1 MPEVDGQNRHC
12 GYLDIDEMDTKKKFQ
27 HRYLIVD
34 RKKGLIQWFIDKPMK
49 ASDEDKPCG
58 IINIGYITKVDVASK
73 AKVSYCFVI
82 NTPFRP
88 YYVQTIN
95 QVELEEWVEIIND
108 ASKITVPP
116 EAIRTP
122 GPLPPAPGII
132 PWRDPTGSQ
141 TSLDASIDPEQ
152 TFTYRTEIVGG
163 VVVKK
168 KCTLDGQV
176 VKQDEPT
183 SPTSL
188 THPDQH
194 FQFPNVGSKIIKQG
208 WAIKQGHVRKNWKRR
223 YFILK
228 QDRFA
233 YYKSDQDK
241 EPIRSIPINEILA
254 ARAEDEMKPRDNL
267 LLLATTDKI
276 YYIQAETE
284 DDMYEWVDAFCN
296 AININRVQSQKKK
309 GSRMSKKLSIIVDPR
324 TLPYP
329 TLASPLSQSTSNL
342 IPIVPTLH
350 HPTSQVIDHDNF
362 VLGRSDSTI
371 DTQYL
376 GESEHS
382 VASIPP
388 YSSSQESINSKSTE
402 SVHKLVIA
410 DKVEN
415 KPKKTHRRAESEVTY
430 LPTHTVESATSRI
443 HTGKKYKPGLSLDD
457 EDILPRP
464 EVRFKGHGDGNV
476 MSMESQ
482 NHPMLKKSL
491 SGSSSKSAN
500 YVVNNLDPIVDVRAA
515 VKPSTVK
522 KKKNPG
528 ILFSLNTMLTRKADK
543 MNKNSK
549 KNS

>member
-122 GPLPPAPGII
+122 GPLPPAPGIV
-132 PWRDPTGSQ
+132 PWRDPAGSQ
-141 TSLDASIDPEQ
+141 TSLDGSIDPEQ
-152 TFTYRTEIVGG
+152 AFTYRTEIVGG

-188 THPDQH
+188 TNPDQH
-194 FQFPNVGSKIIKQG
+194 FQFPSVGTKIIKQG

-241 EPIRSIPINEILA
+241 DPIRSIPINEILA

-309 GSRMSKKLSIIVDPR
+309 
-324 TLPYP
+324 
-329 TLASPLSQSTSNL
+329 
-342 IPIVPTLH
+342 
-350 HPTSQVIDHDNF
+350 VIDHDNF

-443 HTGKKYKPGLSLDD
+443 HTGKKYKPGLSLDG

-464 EVRFKGHGDGNV
+464 ETRFKGHVDGN
-476 MSMESQ
+476 MISMESQ

-549 KNS
+549 KNSK

>member
-108 ASKITVPP
+108 ASKITVPK
-116 EAIRTP
+116 
-122 GPLPPAPGII
+122 LFFHPAP
-132 PWRDPTGSQ
+132 
-141 TSLDASIDPEQ
+141 LELFKMFAAHLAKDASIDPEQ

-296 AININRVQSQKKK
+296 AI
-309 GSRMSKKLSIIVDPR
+309 
-324 TLPYP
+324 
-329 TLASPLSQSTSNL
+329 
-342 IPIVPTLH
+342 
-350 HPTSQVIDHDNF
+350 
-362 VLGRSDSTI
+362 
-371 DTQYL
+371 
-376 GESEHS
+376 
-382 VASIPP
+382 
-388 YSSSQESINSKSTE
+388 
-402 SVHKLVIA
+402 
-410 DKVEN
+410 
-415 KPKKTHRRAESEVTY
+415 
-430 LPTHTVESATSRI
+430 
-443 HTGKKYKPGLSLDD
+443 
-457 EDILPRP
+457 
-464 EVRFKGHGDGNV
+464 
-476 MSMESQ
+476 
-482 NHPMLKKSL
+482 
-491 SGSSSKSAN
+491 
-500 YVVNNLDPIVDVRAA
+500 
-515 VKPSTVK
+515 
-522 KKKNPG
+522 
-528 ILFSLNTMLTRKADK
+528 
-543 MNKNSK
+543 
-549 KNS
+549 